1 MNNLSGIRSSLNSGK
16 KPAIPGV
23 STSSEIELRSDGKY
37 VQWRY
42 PGPFSK
48 WVNLIAV
55 KDLVGEKGERG
66 QTGFT
71 GEKGDKGDQGIQ
83 GETGPQG
90 EKGETGERGATGAD
104 GEPGKLGPTGPA
116 GKTGLP
122 GTNGR
127 DGKDGKDAREIELQ
141 TTATHI
147 QWRYAGSSV
156 WRNLIPLKELIGPQG
171 KPGEKGEKGQKG
183 DTGEEGDQGERGER
197 GPQGFTG
204 PAGMPGVAGPKGDK
218 GDKGDPGEGGGSTVI
233 ANEIPAGA
241 VDGINNVFSTA
252 FDFQSESTSVSI
264 NGLRQTIDLHYT
276 ESSDNEITMD
286 EPPHSSDIISIDYIK
301 A

>member
-16 KPAIPGV
+16 KPSIPGV
-23 STSSEIELRSDGKY
+23 RSSSEIELRSDGQY

-55 KDLVGEKGERG
+55 KDLTGDKGERG

-83 GETGPQG
+83 GDTGPQG

-104 GEPGKLGPTGPA
+104 GEPGKLGPRGPI
-116 GKTGLP
+116 GETGLA
-122 GTNGR
+122 GLNGKN
-127 DGKDGKDAREIELQ
+127 GKDGTDAREIELR

-171 KPGEKGEKGQKG
+171 KPGVKGEKGQKG
-183 DTGEEGDQGERGER
+183 DDGEEGDQGERGER

-204 PAGMPGVAGPKGDK
+204 PAGMPGIQGPK

-233 ANEIPAGA
+233 SNEIPVGTI
-241 VDGINNVFSTA
+241 DGINNVFTTSEDFEAGSTA
-252 FDFQSESTSVSI
+252 VYT
-264 NGLRQTIDLHYT
+264 NGLRETLMLHYT
-276 ESSDNEITMD
+276 ESDVNEITMD
-286 EPPHSSDIISIDYIK
+286 EPPQVGDIITLDYVK
-301 A
+301 VG